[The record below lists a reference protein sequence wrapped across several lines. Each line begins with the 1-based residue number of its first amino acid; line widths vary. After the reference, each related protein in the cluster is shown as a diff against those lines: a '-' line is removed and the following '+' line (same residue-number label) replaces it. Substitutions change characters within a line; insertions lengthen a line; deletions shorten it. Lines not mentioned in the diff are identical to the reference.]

1 MVDVLFYF
9 ENGSYRRLKRE
20 MITDKLTLGDIHMMA
35 DKVGAVKVKFRVN

>member
-20 MITDKLTLGDIHMMA
+20 MITDKLTLGHIKMIA
-35 DKVGAVKVKFRVN
+35 DKVGAVKIKFKVN